1 MLLVAS
7 ENGKYPVYCD
17 MSPCLLRMK
26 ETLSSELDLY
36 EPVTF
41 ILKYFPDR
49 LQFKKLNKKIAIH
62 TTCSSTKMGLENELL
77 QVARMCAED
86 VVVPDEVGCCGWAG
100 DRGFTH
106 PELNASALKPLKRQ
120 LPDGVE
126 SGYSTSR
133 TCEIGLSLHSGV
145 SYKSIVYL
153 VDEATH
159 EKKVNKKK

>member
-1 MLLVAS
+1 VPKYELLLVA
-7 ENGKYPVYCD
+7 P
-17 MSPCLLRMK
+17 
-26 ETLSSELDLY
+26 
-36 EPVTF
+36 
-41 ILKYFPDR
+41 
-49 LQFKKLNKKIAIH
+49 
-62 TTCSSTKMGLENELL
+62 
-77 QVARMCAED
+77 MCAEE

-159 EKKVNKKK
+159 EKVNKKN